1 MNECTALPKKELLI
15 QIQIPFCT
23 GHCHYCERKNLG
35 NSRTL
40 FRQYLKALKAEIT
53 DTAPEISD
61 YDVTSIHICG
71 DNTITMMGTD
81 ILDEFLLFLKRTI
94 PTADHTQWVIDMLPY
109 EMSAASLTVLRNA
122 HISILHLN
130 TGTCQMKEFNL
141 LKRPYYY
148 AAFDG
153 ALSLISMY
161 QQHNISI
168 GLFAGLP
175 GQTEDSLV
183 RSLQYALKAQP
194 VQLSLQACSPDAEA
208 KFSSSVDC
216 LMAQSGLQRY
226 GTGWNYALPGQE
238 RIEYTQDSD
247 NMDCIGFGAGAAT
260 RLDGNSY
267 HNTENLSLYL
277 AYSTDPQMIA
287 CDLKSSDMK

>member
-1 MNECTALPKKELLI
+1 MDKSTTLHRKELMI

-23 GHCHYCERKNLG
+23 GHCHYCDRKSLG
-35 NSRTL
+35 SDRAL
-40 FRQYLKALKAEIT
+40 FRRYLNALKAEISA
-53 DTAPEISD
+53 TAPEISD

-81 ILDEFLLFLKRTI
+81 ILDDFLLFLK
-94 PTADHTQWVIDMLPY
+94 HTVPNSENAQWIIDMLPY

-122 HISILHLN
+122 HINILHLN

-161 QQHNISI
+161 QQQNISI
-168 GLFAGLP
+168 GLLAGLP
-175 GQTEDSLV
+175 GQTEESLV

-194 VQLSLQACSPDAEA
+194 MQISLQACSPDAEGL
-208 KFSSSVDC
+208 FSNTADKQ
-216 LMAQSGLQRY
+216 LALSGLQRY
-226 GTGWNYALPGQE
+226 GSGWNYALPSCE
-238 RIEYTQDSD
+238 RIEYLSAADHA
-247 NMDCIGFGAGAAT
+247 DCIGFGVGAIT
-260 RLDGNSY
+260 RLEGSSY
-267 HNTENLSLYL
+267 RNTENLSIYL
-277 AYSTDPQMIA
+277 AYSTEPQIIA
-287 CDLKSSDMK
+287 CGL